1 MAKFDQVVSWYP
13 TVQFLHYVVRA
24 STRMTQ
30 PADFEKEFASQVLY
44 DRCAYGCYDP
54 IEALRQRLIHDD
66 RKIPLYGLGAGS
78 SFGKKH
84 IPISRLARSVA
95 TPPRYAQLLFR
106 LGRYYR
112 LFRIIE
118 LGTSLGLTTLYLS
131 SISPQAVVVTLE
143 GHPELAALAQ
153 AHFAQMNSR
162 NIVLIQGDFAAT
174 LPQATNQLGTVDLAF
189 LDGDH
194 RKEATLTYFEQLLPH
209 LHEESVCVLADIYWS
224 VPMTQAWKH
233 LRNHPAVRLSIDVFG
248 LGLLFFNPI
257 LSERH
262 LVLWY

>member
-1 MAKFDQVVSWYP
+1 MAKFDQVVRWYP
-13 TVQFLHYVVRA
+13 TVRFLHYVVRA
-24 STRMTQ
+24 STRLARRT
-30 PADFEKEFASQVLY
+30 DFEKEFASHVLY
-44 DRCAYGCYDP
+44 DRSAYACYAP

-66 RKIPLYGLGAGS
+66 RKIALYGLGAGS
-78 SFGKKH
+78 SYGQKH
-84 IPISRLARSVA
+84 IRISRLAHSVA

-131 SISPQAVVVTLE
+131 SISSQAVVVTLE
-143 GHPELAALAQ
+143 GHPDLAALAQ

-162 NIVLIQGDFAAT
+162 NIVLINGNFSTT
-174 LPQATNQLGTVDLAF
+174 LPQAIHQTGTIDLAF

-209 LHEESVCVLADIYWS
+209 MHEESVCVVADIYWS
-224 VPMTQAWKH
+224 APMTQAWKQ
-233 LRNHPAVRLSIDVFG
+233 LCSHPAVRLSIDVFG
-248 LGLLFFNPI
+248 LGLLFFRPT
-257 LSERH
+257 LSQQH
-262 LVLWY
+262 LVLRY